1 MGSKRALRHQSVPG
15 TRCYAPDLNERRGP
29 CPFVPGRGGI
39 PPYLAGRGAEQRK
52 LLDLFAYLEAG
63 QGAPRDAVLSGPR
76 GNGKTALLRW
86 FSQEI
91 EAQETRT
98 DIVWLTPREMLD
110 LDQLATSLVPPVR
123 FTTLRPDTLSF
134 SVGIGRLGWELGGQS
149 RSLRLLLTARCK
161 RRPLV
166 LLVDEA
172 HTLPRDVGQAL
183 LNASQTVSGEAPF
196 LMVMAGTPGLQPHLN
211 TMSATFWSRA
221 EKIGIGRLDAD
232 ASAAALVRPMAEQEP
247 PITFQDHALAYVVED
262 SQRYPYFLQLWGA
275 ALWAAAQSTGNTR
288 IDAGLVSAAAADFN
302 AQRAA
307 YYEDRREELERADL
321 LAVAAKVARAFADRA
336 TLSSEELNTVI
347 GEASAEDSTAAILRF
362 RDQLATTGFF
372 WKPPDAG
379 DTWQPGIPSLME
391 YVIGTRPEKP
401 AVTKPC

>member
-1 MGSKRALRHQSVPG
+1 M
-15 TRCYAPDLNERRGP
+15 NERRGP
-29 CPFVPGRGGI
+29 SPFVPGRGRI

-86 FSQEI
+86 FGQEI

-98 DIVWLTPREMLD
+98 DIVWLTPSEMSD
-110 LDQLATSLVPPVR
+110 LDHLATSLVPPVR
-123 FTTLRPDTLSF
+123 FTSLRPDTLSF
-134 SVGIGRLGWELGGQS
+134 SVSIGRLGWELGGQS
-149 RSLRLLLTARCK
+149 RSLTLLLAARCK

-166 LLVDEA
+166 LLLDEA

-247 PITFQDHALAYVVED
+247 PITFQDKALAYVVED

-275 ALWAAAQSTGNTR
+275 ALWAAAQSTGHTR

-347 GEASAEDSTAAILRF
+347 AEASAENSTAAILRF

-379 DTWQPGIPSLME
+379 DTWQPGIPSLMN
-391 YVIGTRPEKP
+391 YVIGTRAEKP
-401 AVTKPC
+401 AVTKPS